1 MVRNNRGKYISRGII
16 ITYQIKYTCCP
27 HSQFEFVFIMYLP
40 KCLYSTYCMYS
51 MYNIEVTFKATELF
65 TPGPQIV
72 TDDRLVSGGGR
83 GGDARNRDKRSQF
96 VMVCSSRVHH

>member
-27 HSQFEFVFIMYLP
+27 HIQFEIIFIMYLP
-40 KCLYSTYCMYS
+40 KCLYSTYH
-51 MYNIEVTFKATELF
+51 IEVTLKAMELF